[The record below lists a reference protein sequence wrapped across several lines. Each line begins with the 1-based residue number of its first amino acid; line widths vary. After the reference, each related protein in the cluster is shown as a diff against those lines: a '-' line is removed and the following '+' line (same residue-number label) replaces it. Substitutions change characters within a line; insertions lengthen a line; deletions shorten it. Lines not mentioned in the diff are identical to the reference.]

1 MLILS
6 FSVALLIQIS
16 KDEKWLIYLLR
27 VTGCPNHGTWTKS
40 CKAMDPSTD
49 LIIYVIYFKMFRFF
63 SLPRSLFGKIFFF
76 ILQGFDERNAPREGY
91 SRIAFLWVLR
101 EKKKTKKM
109 RGFWLDASFSSHV
122 KKVIS
127 AIWLALVF
135 FDRLGNGS
143 LFRAFSAWKS

>member
-1 MLILS
+1 M
-6 FSVALLIQIS
+6 ALLIQIS
-16 KDEKWLIYLLR
+16 KDEKWHIYLLR

-63 SLPRSLFGKIFFF
+63 FITSITIWQIFFF

-101 EKKKTKKM
+101 EKEKNKKNARLLIGRIIFLTCEKGK
-109 RGFWLDASFSSHV
+109 
-122 KKVIS
+122 S

-143 LFRAFSAWKS
+143 LFRAFLAWNS

>member
-63 SLPRSLFGKIFFF
+63 FHYLDHYLATRFCFHF
-76 ILQGFDERNAPREGY
+76 IRVWWAKRPKWRLLENCLSMSPSG
-91 SRIAFLWVLR
+91 
-101 EKKKTKKM
+101 KKKKKM
-109 RGFWLDASFSSHV
+109 RSFWLDASFSSNV

-135 FDRLGNGS
+135 FDRLGNES
-143 LFRAFSAWKS
+143 LFRAFSACKS